1 MEEPTDFYESQDI
14 FYNRLVRNGCQTEF
28 APLINFMVILV
39 LYSFCIIGIAP
50 RLTFCFGQRNEIT
63 RQDEDAKEVEDYP
76 HGKKGENAL
85 KEFAKEEAID
95 LNEPP
100 HRNEGVRVLLQK
112 DSKNICRTKVRDTL
126 IELPSAWSIS
136 HFESAKLYQPCNF
149 LQFSLVP
156 DPEDDRQNK
165 EWRKFMHFLWHN
177 QRAGIVRDDSMTFH
191 ILAPQSHEHP
201 NYSHAVILY
210 NTEQKD
216 RGIRKTMAGIF
227 LLLIYNVF
235 CLLTVRLF
243 VVPPERSNKSEEIC
257 DSVPNPKEMNTSRK
271 HHDPESS
278 PCESVEDGPRILD
291 PIMKKRASTLT
302 KNFVSTDPSYLRTLS
317 QTHAGWIF
325 GAIAELV
332 DNSRDA
338 GASRLD
344 ISIQTMFSKKAEG
357 KVPVLSVIDD
367 GCGMTYAEMMRMISF
382 GHKRPKEHSKDQIGR
397 FGIGFKTG
405 AMKLGKDA
413 VVLTQTSTSR
423 SVSFLSQSFNENK
436 DNLEIPVVTYRK
448 EGQYMEVDLTV
459 QSEGTAEYN
468 LNAIKEFSPFNE
480 YFIGEKLGLFGEDGT
495 GTQVYI
501 WNLDKWGQ
509 DYTLDWNSGKTD
521 ENPIDHGRGDILIRS
536 KRVRSRP
543 GQTSTKVPLDYSLQ
557 AYLKVMFRN
566 PRMKITVQGSQVKAR
581 PLDKTLNKTSVISDV
596 IMGKTIQLTLGRST
610 VEFDRTNCGV
620 FLYWH
625 GRLIES
631 YKRVG
636 GQKHNADTGRGV
648 IGVAD
653 ITELIDDEDGNS
665 WVLNNKQGFQDCE
678 KYATL
683 EAWLDKKMDEY
694 WDTNFESIELEKG
707 DEHCKPDH
715 EWVQCCGCRKWR
727 VLTAGFN
734 SESLPVEWFCL
745 MPPFNGTCTIP
756 EQQMGRGIIT
766 IGEKRS
772 GNDGHNSIAQ
782 QTLKAKV
789 DTKKMRSGNEEIQR
803 FSQDEE
809 DVKNVELIQ
818 TNPNKRK
825 KAAGGKNNIEDDDF
839 EDNCSQTESVTPPP
853 NFKRLRRGAK
863 RNSKQ

>member
-1 MEEPTDFYESQDI
+1 MEVK
-14 FYNRLVRNGCQTEF
+14 R
-28 APLINFMVILV
+28 
-39 LYSFCIIGIAP
+39 
-50 RLTFCFGQRNEIT
+50 
-63 RQDEDAKEVEDYP
+63 
-76 HGKKGENAL
+76 KKQ
-85 KEFAKEEAID
+85 EEAID

-100 HRNEGVRVLLQK
+100 YKYEGVRVLLQK
-112 DSKNICRTKVRDTL
+112 DSKIICRTKVCETT
-126 IELPSAWSIS
+126 IELPPVWSIS
-136 HFESAKLYQPCNF
+136 HFVSTKVYKLCNF
-149 LQFSLVP
+149 QKFSLLP

-165 EWRKFMHFLWHN
+165 EWGKFMHFLSQN
-177 QRAGIVRDDSMTFH
+177 QRAGIVRSKSMTFH
-191 ILAPQSHEHP
+191 ILAPQSRE
-201 NYSHAVILY
+201 HAVILY
-210 NTEQKD
+210 ETEQKD
-216 RGIRKTMAGIF
+216 PGIGKMMT
-227 LLLIYNVF
+227 
-235 CLLTVRLF
+235 
-243 VVPPERSNKSEEIC
+243 ERSNKSEEIC
-257 DSVPNPKEMNTSRK
+257 DNVPNLKEMNTSRK

-302 KNFVSTDPSYLRTLS
+302 KSFVSTDPSYLRTLS

-344 ISIQTMFSKKAEG
+344 ISIQTMFSKRAEG
-357 KVPVLSVIDD
+357 KIPVLSVIDD
-367 GCGMTYAEMMRMISF
+367 GCGMTYPEMMKMISF
-382 GHKRPKEHSKDQIGR
+382 GHKRPNEHYKDQIGR

-448 EGQYMEVDLTV
+448 EGQYMEVDSRV
-459 QSEGTAEYN
+459 QSEATAEYN

-501 WNLDKWGQ
+501 WNLDRWGQ
-509 DYTLDWNSGKTD
+509 DYTLDWNSGRTD

-536 KRVRSRP
+536 RRVRSRP

-557 AYLKVMFRN
+557 AYLEVMFRN
-566 PRMKITVQGSQVKAR
+566 PRMKITVQGSR
-581 PLDKTLNKTSVISDV
+581 
-596 IMGKTIQLTLGRST
+596 
-610 VEFDRTNCGV
+610 
-620 FLYWH
+620 
-625 GRLIES
+625 S

-636 GQKHNADTGRGV
+636 SQKHNADTGRGV

-665 WVLNNKQGFQDCE
+665 WVLNSKQGFQDCE

-683 EAWLDKKMDEY
+683 EEWLDRKMDEY

-707 DEHCKPDH
+707 DENCKPDH

-727 VLTAGFN
+727 MLTAGFN
-734 SESLPVEWFCL
+734 SASLPDEWFCL
-745 MPPFNGTCTIP
+745 MPPFNGKCTIA
-756 EQQMGRGIIT
+756 EQQMGRGVIT
-766 IGEKRS
+766 IGEKRT
-772 GNDGHNSIAQ
+772 GNDGHNSITQ
-782 QTLKAKV
+782 QALTPKV
-789 DTKKMRSGNEEIQR
+789 STNKTRSANEEAQTY
-803 FSQDEE
+803 SQDE

-818 TNPNKRK
+818 MNVNKRK
-825 KAAGGKNNIEDDDF
+825 NSSGRKNNIEDDDV
-839 EDNCSQTESVTPPP
+839 EGNWSQTECVTPPP
-853 NFKRLRRGAK
+853 TLKRIRRGTT